1 MILSKFSVI
10 GSAVT
15 SVCMALYSAA
25 TYTYYATMPAPIEG
39 FATVSEELM
48 PGETKV
54 IYWQIWK
61 RVNCPGTAVR
71 VWRGENGFEQ
81 RGAIRPT
88 TLPVT
93 EGFQPFAVETTIP
106 LHAPP
111 GYLRLNV
118 EGWYDCPG
126 SKKLGFDLGPVIITV
141 KDPNGIKAGPEG

>member
-1 MILSKFSVI
+1 MILSKTFSV
-10 GSAVT
+10 SAAVI
-15 SVCMALYSAA
+15 SSIMAFYSAA
-25 TYTYYATMPAPIEG
+25 TYTLYATMPAPIEG
-39 FATVSEELM
+39 FATVSEEVM
-48 PGETKV
+48 PGDTKV
-54 IYWQIWK
+54 IDWQIRK

-126 SKKLGFDLGPVIITV
+126 SKKLLFDLGPVIIKV
-141 KDPNGIKAGPEG
+141 ADPNGVKSTPEG